1 LTRRHPAHV
10 TLKVH
15 RDVASLRTK
24 DRCKII
30 RSAFVAACGCPGA
43 RIVDWSVQ
51 GNHLHLTVEADSTR
65 QLSGA
70 LQGFCIRVAKGLN
83 RLLGRKGSVFV
94 ERYHLRVLT
103 TPREV
108 RNARAYVINNY
119 RRHAA
124 AAGRRVERGWMDPC
138 SS

>member
-1 LTRRHPAHV
+1 MASRCHGRRKPSKRRDKKALHRKRPALTRRHPAH
-10 TLKVH
+10 
-15 RDVASLRTK
+15 
-24 DRCKII
+24 
-30 RSAFVAACGCPGA
+30 
-43 RIVDWSVQ
+43 
-51 GNHLHLTVEADSTR
+51 
-65 QLSGA
+65 
-70 LQGFCIRVAKGLN
+70 VAKGLN
-83 RLLGRKGSVFV
+83 RLLGRKGPVFV

-138 SS
+138 SSWACFDGWRELTPTFAAAAAATRVGPKPVSEA